1 MATFDRTTI
10 VRGPCKI
17 TYDGAT
23 FYSKGGVTFTATN
36 SSFDKET
43 DAYGPVGK
51 IKTDFQVV
59 VEFEPVGEI
68 EALTTL
74 FPYASTAMGASICGA
89 TDKPLV
95 IVSAS
100 ATYTVLNAIVTQMP
114 SLRLSATA
122 TAFGSV
128 QFTGLLKKEGDPSN
142 LEHYYTIG
150 AGASIGVAFDT
161 SKIVCGAYYC
171 DLGAFDEVYSESGF
185 EVSFD
190 LSMNPVIVDGFGTVD
205 MSLTS
210 LGSNLSFI
218 PTGIARADLEVL
230 LEGTGPG
237 GNVSGIDFIS
247 IQTPTVG
254 GIILE
259 FRSGELIDIQDRF
272 SPTDNRLGTIN
283 ITATREI
290 ASGVPEPLFT
300 IEAVTS

>member
-36 SSFDKET
+36 SSFDKDT

-74 FPYASTAMGASICGA
+74 FPYASTAMGASLCGA

-128 QFTGLLKKEGDPSN
+128 QFTGLLKKAGDPTVIAD
-142 LEHYYTIG
+142 YYTLG
-150 AGASIGVAFDT
+150 TGASIGVAFDPA
-161 SKIVCGAYYC
+161 KIICGPYYC
-171 DLGAFDEVYSESGF
+171 DFPGAETYSEAGF
-185 EVSFD
+185 ELSFD

-210 LGSNLSFI
+210 LGANLSFI
-218 PTGIARADLEVL
+218 PTGISEGEFEGL
-230 LEGTGPG
+230 LEGVEFGSSLSTFDCQ
-237 GNVSGIDFIS
+237 IRTD
-247 IQTPTVG
+247 TVG
-254 GIILE
+254 GLDFSFI
-259 FRSGELIDIQDRF
+259 GQLIDVQNRF
-272 SPTDNRLGTIN
+272 SPTDNRIGTIN
-283 ITATREI
+283 IAAVREI
-290 ASGVPEPLFT
+290 NTGAPEALFT
-300 IEAVTS
+300 ISAVTAP

>member
-36 SSFDKET
+36 SSFDKDT

-74 FPYASTAMGASICGA
+74 FPYASTAMGASLCGA

-128 QFTGLLKKEGDPSN
+128 QFTGLLKKAGDPSN
-142 LEHYYTIG
+142 LAHYYTIG
-150 AGASIGVAFDT
+150 SGAAIGVAFDP
-161 SKIVCGAYYC
+161 SKIICGPYSAEM
-171 DLGAFDEVYSESGF
+171 GTIPVIYSESGF
-185 EVSFD
+185 DVSFD

-210 LGSNLSFI
+210 LGASISFI
-218 PTGIARADLEVL
+218 PTGLARSDFDAFFTSSVGSTMDAFTTVIS
-230 LEGTGPG
+230 TTTIG
-237 GNVSGIDFIS
+237 GLIIS
-247 IQTPTVG
+247 VPTQIV
-254 GIILE
+254 
-259 FRSGELIDIQDRF
+259 DIQDRF

-283 ITATREI
+283 L
-290 ASGVPEPLFT
+290 ASFRDFYEPSDPAPLFT
-300 IEAVTS
+300 IEAVTG

>member
-128 QFTGLLKKEGDPSN
+128 QFTGLLKKAGDPSN

-150 AGASIGVAFDT
+150 AGASIGVAFDPA
-161 SKIVCGAYYC
+161 KIICGPYYC
-171 DLGAFDEVYSESGF
+171 DFPGAETYSEAGF

-190 LSMNPVIVDGFGTVD
+190 LSMNPVIVDGFGSID

-210 LGSNLSFI
+210 LGLNLSFI
-218 PTGIARADLEVL
+218 PTGIS
-230 LEGTGPG
+230 EGGFDALFDG
-237 GNVSGIDFIS
+237 VSSGSPLSNFGCLVKTD
-247 IQTPTVG
+247 TVG
-254 GIILE
+254 GLDLFFI
-259 FRSGELIDIQDRF
+259 GELIDIQNRF
-272 SPTDNRLGTIN
+272 SPTDNRIGTVNIAAVRQIN
-283 ITATREI
+283 T
-290 ASGVPEPLFT
+290 GVPEALFN
-300 IEAVTS
+300 ISAVTAP

>member
-23 FYSKGGVTFTATN
+23 FYSKGGVTLTVTN
-36 SSFDKET
+36 SSFDKDT

-128 QFTGLLKKEGDPSN
+128 QFTGFLKKAGDPTVIAD
-142 LEHYYTIG
+142 YYTLG
-150 AGASIGVAFDT
+150 AGAAIGVAFDPA
-161 SKIVCGAYYC
+161 KIICGPYYC
-171 DLGAFDEVYSESGF
+171 DFPGAETYSEAGF
-185 EVSFD
+185 ELSFD

-210 LGSNLSFI
+210 LGANLSFI
-218 PTGIARADLEVL
+218 PTGISEGEFEGL
-230 LEGTGPG
+230 LEGVEFG
-237 GNVSGIDFIS
+237 SSLS
-247 IQTPTVG
+247 IFDCQIRTDTVG
-254 GIILE
+254 GLDFSFI
-259 FRSGELIDIQDRF
+259 GQLIDVQNRF
-272 SPTDNRLGTIN
+272 SPTDNRIGTIN
-283 ITATREI
+283 IAAVREI
-290 ASGVPEPLFT
+290 NTGVPEALFT
-300 IEAVTS
+300 ISAVTAP

>member
-36 SSFDKET
+36 SSFDKDT

-74 FPYASTAMGASICGA
+74 FPYASTAMGASLCGA

-100 ATYTVLNAIVTQMP
+100 ATYTVLNAIVTQIP

-128 QFTGLLKKEGDPSN
+128 QFTGLLKKDGDPSN
-142 LEHYYTIG
+142 LAHYYTIG
-150 AGASIGVAFDT
+150 VGAAIGVGFDPN
-161 SKIVCGAYYC
+161 KIICGPYYC
-171 DLGAFDEVYSESGF
+171 SFPSTETYSEAGF

-190 LSMNPVIVDGFGTVD
+190 LSMNPVIVDGFGTID

-210 LGSNLSFI
+210 LGANLSFI
-218 PTGIARADLEVL
+218 PTGIDGSDIQAELGIA
-230 LEGTGPG
+230 TGSSLSSFDCQVRT
-237 GNVSGIDFIS
+237 N
-247 IQTPTVG
+247 TVG
-254 GIILE
+254 GLDLG
-259 FRSGELIDIQDRF
+259 FVGQLIDIQDRF
-272 SPTDNRLGTIN
+272 SPTDNRIGTVN
-283 ITATREI
+283 IAAVREI
-290 ASGVPEPLFT
+290 NTGVPEPLF
-300 IEAVTS
+300 ILNAVTAP

>member
-36 SSFDKET
+36 SSFDKDT

-128 QFTGLLKKEGDPSN
+128 QFTGLLKKAGDPSN

-150 AGASIGVAFDT
+150 AGASIGVAFDPA
-161 SKIVCGAYYC
+161 KIICGPYLC
-171 DLGAFDEVYSESGF
+171 VFDSQETYSEAGF

-210 LGSNLSFI
+210 LGANLSFI
-218 PTGIARADLEVL
+218 PTGISGGILDNYFDGISAGSSL
-230 LEGTGPG
+230 GP
-237 GNVSGIDFIS
+237 VAIS
-247 IQTPTVG
+247 ITTSTLG
-254 GIILE
+254 GLGLV
-259 FRSGELIDIQDRF
+259 FSGQIIDIQDRF
-272 SPTDNRLGTIN
+272 SPTDNRTGTVN
-283 ITATREI
+283 IAAFREFNT
-290 ASGVPEPLFT
+290 GVPEALFT
-300 IEAVTS
+300 ISEVTV

>member
-36 SSFDKET
+36 SSFDKDT

-74 FPYASTAMGASICGA
+74 FPYASTAMGASLCGA

-128 QFTGLLKKEGDPSN
+128 QFTGLLKKAGDPAD
-142 LEHYYTIG
+142 LGYYYTIG
-150 AGASIGVAFDT
+150 VGASIGVAFDPA
-161 SKIVCGAYYC
+161 KIICGPYYC
-171 DLGAFDEVYSESGF
+171 SWPTSETYSEAGF
-185 EVSFD
+185 EISFD
-190 LSMNPVIVDGFGTVD
+190 LSMNPVTVDGFGTVD

-210 LGSNLSFI
+210 LGANLSFI
-218 PTGIARADLEVL
+218 PIGMSRSEFESELGSVIGSELNQFDCQV
-230 LEGTGPG
+230 
-237 GNVSGIDFIS
+237 I
-247 IQTPTVG
+247 TPTVG
-254 GIILE
+254 GIDFNFI
-259 FRSGELIDIQDRF
+259 GQLIDVQDRF
-272 SPTDNRLGTIN
+272 SPTDNRIGTIN
-283 ITATREI
+283 IAAVREI
-290 ASGVPEPLFT
+290 NTGVPEALFN
-300 IEAVTS
+300 ISAVTAP

>member
-36 SSFDKET
+36 SSFDKDT

-59 VEFEPVGEI
+59 VEFEPVGEV

-74 FPYASTAMGASICGA
+74 FPYASTAMGASLCGA

-128 QFTGLLKKEGDPSN
+128 QFTGLLKKDGDPTAIVD
-142 LEHYYTIG
+142 YYTLG
-150 AGASIGVAFDT
+150 AGAAIGVGFDPN
-161 SKIVCGAYYC
+161 KIICGPYYC
-171 DLGAFDEVYSESGF
+171 SFPSNETYSEAGF

-205 MSLTS
+205 MSITS
-210 LGSNLSFI
+210 LGLNLSFI
-218 PTGIARADLEVL
+218 PTGIGA
-230 LEGTGPG
+230 GTVENYFDGFSAG
-237 GNVSGIDFIS
+237 SSLSTFDCQIRTDS
-247 IQTPTVG
+247 VG
-254 GIILE
+254 GLD
-259 FRSGELIDIQDRF
+259 FSFVGQLIDVQNRF
-272 SPTDNRLGTIN
+272 SPTDNIIGTVN
-283 ITATREI
+283 IAAVREI
-290 ASGVPEPLFT
+290 NTGVPEALFT
-300 IEAVTS
+300 LSAVTAP